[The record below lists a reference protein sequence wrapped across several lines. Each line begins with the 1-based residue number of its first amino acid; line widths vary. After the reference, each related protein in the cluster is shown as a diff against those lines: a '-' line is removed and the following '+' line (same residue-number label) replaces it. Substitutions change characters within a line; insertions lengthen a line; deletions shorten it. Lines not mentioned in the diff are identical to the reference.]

1 MAQESGW
8 PQAEAM
14 SYVITSRCAG
24 VKDQAC
30 MDVCPCE
37 CIFDAGDQFVINP
50 DDCIDC
56 GACVAVCPVEAIYA
70 DVDLPEADLPALA
83 YNRDFFGL

>member
-1 MAQESGW
+1 
-8 PQAEAM
+8 M

-30 MDVCPCE
+30 REVCPCD

-56 GACVAVCPVEAIYA
+56 GACVTACPVDAIFA

-83 YNRDFFGL
+83 YNHEFFSL

>member
-1 MAQESGW
+1 
-8 PQAEAM
+8 M

-70 DVDLPEADLPALA
+70 DTDLPDQDLPSLA
-83 YNRDFFGL
+83 YNRDFFRL